1 MNCERCKSDCRDGH
15 TMSMF
20 NTQHIC
26 LKCARTEEKHPKY
39 EDARLADLQ
48 EIKKGNFNFPGIG
61 KPDDL

>member
-20 NTQHIC
+20 NTQTIC
-26 LKCARTEEKHPKY
+26 IPCARTEEKHPKY

-48 EIKKGNFNFPGIG
+48 EIRKGNYNFLGIG